1 MDLCKKK
8 LKEKHNINAVSEN
21 IKFTDMRAKLG
32 KRFVEPRLYPSF

>member
-1 MDLCKKK
+1 MDLCNFF

-21 IKFTDMRAKLG
+21 IKFTYIRAKLG